1 MSVPR
6 YSLFD
11 ALLWLVAIVLLVPV
25 LAEMAGAVVR
35 ALELAW

>member
-11 ALLWLVAIVLLVPV
+11 ALLWLVAIALLIPFLVETV
-25 LAEMAGAVVR
+25 GAVMR
-35 ALELAW
+35 ALELVR